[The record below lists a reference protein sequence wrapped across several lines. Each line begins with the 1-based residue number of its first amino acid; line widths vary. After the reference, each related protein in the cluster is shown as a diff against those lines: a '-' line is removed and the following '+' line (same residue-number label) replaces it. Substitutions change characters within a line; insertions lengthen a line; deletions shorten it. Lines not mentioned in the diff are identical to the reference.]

1 VGTYRACGEGTFL
14 KIVPLYAPLKTIA
27 ICAFGTGVRCHGPA
41 RVSGP
46 SLVSTIEQLKLKR
59 KEGIKND

>member
-1 VGTYRACGEGTFL
+1 L